1 MKLIGIYDYTVILTY
16 TSLISG
22 VLGMRFAYIGEL
34 TPAILCL
41 IFSGVCDMFDGVVA
55 RTKKNRTEVEKS
67 FGIQIDSLS
76 DVICFGVA
84 PAVFLYFC
92 GVNTVCGIAALVFY
106 ILCAVIRLAFFN
118 VLETKRQTNEDGCAK
133 AYRGLPVT
141 TSAIVF
147 PIFYL
152 FIGRIIPSGVMNVI
166 YHVLPVLMGVL
177 FISDFRIPKLDLTK
191 ILCKPGKK

>member
-16 TSLISG
+16 ASLISG
-22 VLGMRFAYIGEL
+22 VLGMRLACIGEL

-41 IFSGVCDMFDGVVA
+41 MISGVCDMFDGVVA
-55 RTKKNRTEVEKS
+55 RTKKNRTEVEKN

-92 GVNTVCGIAALVFY
+92 GVNTVFGIAALVFY
-106 ILCAVIRLAFFN
+106 VLCAAIRLAFFN
-118 VLETKRQTNEDGCAK
+118 VLETERQMNEDGCAK
-133 AYRGLPVT
+133 EYRGLPVT
-141 TSAIVF
+141 TSAIVL
-147 PIFYL
+147 PIFYFL
-152 FIGRIIPSGVMNVI
+152 IGRITPSGVMNVI
-166 YHVLPVLMGVL
+166 YQVLPVLMGVL
-177 FISDFRIPKLDLTK
+177 FISDFRIPKLDLAK